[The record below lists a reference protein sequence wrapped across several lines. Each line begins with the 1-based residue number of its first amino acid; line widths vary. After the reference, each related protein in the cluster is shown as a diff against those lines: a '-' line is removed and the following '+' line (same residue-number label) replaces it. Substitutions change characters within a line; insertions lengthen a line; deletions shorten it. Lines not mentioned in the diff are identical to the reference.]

1 LLPPLHSGSKIRWGI
16 TGTGFIAGQF
26 AGDLKFVPNAE
37 LYAVSS
43 RSAERAKE
51 FADKFKAKKYYSSYS
66 EMLQDK
72 NVDIIYIATPNH
84 RHAPESIAALNAGK
98 AVLCEK
104 PFALNSAE
112 LQSIIDIAKE
122 KNLFLM
128 EALWTEFLP
137 SFRKFIELANDGSI
151 GEPILLRADFGFY
164 SPFNPESRLYDP
176 KQGGGS
182 IYDIGIYPLYAALKL
197 FGEPEILQTL
207 KIPSSTGVDTTAL
220 IQTRHQNDKVAMLAS
235 SFSVN
240 LDTEANLY
248 GTKGKLTLSK
258 CFHIPTKLSLQNEN
272 GTQIFEFPK
281 VGNGYQYEAIA
292 AMEAMENGL
301 TECSAWDWEQSKRL
315 MRMLDRAVN
324 PFPGL

>member
-1 LLPPLHSGSKIRWGI
+1 MQPQPHSDSKIRWGI
-16 TGTGFIAGQF
+16 TGTGFIARHF
-26 AGDLKFVPNAE
+26 AGDLKFAPNAE

-43 RSAERAKE
+43 RSAEKARE
-51 FADKFKAKKYYSSYS
+51 FAGEFKIKKYYSSYN
-66 EMLQDK
+66 EMLADK
-72 NVDIIYIATPNH
+72 NVDIVYIATPNH

-112 LQSIIDIAKE
+112 LQGIIDVARE

-137 SFRKFIELANDGSI
+137 SFRKFIELANNGSI
-151 GEPILLRADFGFY
+151 GEPMLLRADFGFN
-164 SPFNPESRLYDP
+164 SPFNSESRLYDP

-182 IYDIGIYPLYAALKL
+182 IYDIGIYPLFAALKL
-197 FGEPEILQTL
+197 FGEPQILQTI
-207 KIPSSTGVDTTAL
+207 KIPSPTGVDSTAL

-235 SFSVN
+235 SFSVD

-258 CFHIPTKLSLQNEN
+258 CFHIPTKLTLQNEA

-292 AMEAMENGL
+292 AMEAIEKGL
-301 TECSAWDWEQSKRL
+301 TECPAWNLEQSKQL
-315 MRMLDRAVN
+315 MRMVDRAVE
-324 PFPGL
+324 P